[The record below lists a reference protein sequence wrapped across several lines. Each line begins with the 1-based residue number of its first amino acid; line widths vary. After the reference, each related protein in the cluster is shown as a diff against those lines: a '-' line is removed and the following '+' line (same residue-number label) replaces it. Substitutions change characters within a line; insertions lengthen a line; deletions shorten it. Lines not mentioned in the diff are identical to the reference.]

1 MAGSRLLRNWC
12 QGLLHVTDG
21 CAQAIALRTRCTREP
36 HMGGAVT
43 TPAVPTLRH
52 HSRLPHLTVPTR
64 RAHTN
69 RLRLPVLV
77 STGYFSNR
85 ALRRLEVWL
94 RPESQLPRL
103 SIVVRQAETNCL
115 RLPILERTGYL
126 TNRTLQCL
134 GGWQI
139 TATQLA
145 KRGTGNTGTG
155 NTWQRVNEPIRT

>member
-1 MAGSRLLRNWC
+1 
-12 QGLLHVTDG
+12 
-21 CAQAIALRTRCTREP
+21 
-36 HMGGAVT
+36 MGRAVT
-43 TPAVPTLRH
+43 ILAVHTLRH
-52 HSRLPHLTVPTR
+52 YSRLPHLTVLTR
-64 RAHTN
+64 RADTN
-69 RLRLPVLV
+69 RLRLPVLA

-85 ALRRLEVWL
+85 TLRRLGIWL

-103 SIVVRQAETNCL
+103 SNVVRQAEANCL

>member
-1 MAGSRLLRNWC
+1 
-12 QGLLHVTDG
+12 
-21 CAQAIALRTRCTREP
+21 
-36 HMGGAVT
+36 MGRAVT
-43 TPAVPTLRH
+43 TPAVHTLRRY
-52 HSRLPHLTVPTR
+52 SSLPHLTVLPR

-69 RLRLPVLV
+69 RSRLPVLA
-77 STGYFSNR
+77 STGCFANR
-85 ALRRLEVWL
+85 ALRRLVVWL

-103 SIVVRQAETNCL
+103 SNVVRQAEANCL

-155 NTWQRVNEPIRT
+155 NTWRRVNGPIRT